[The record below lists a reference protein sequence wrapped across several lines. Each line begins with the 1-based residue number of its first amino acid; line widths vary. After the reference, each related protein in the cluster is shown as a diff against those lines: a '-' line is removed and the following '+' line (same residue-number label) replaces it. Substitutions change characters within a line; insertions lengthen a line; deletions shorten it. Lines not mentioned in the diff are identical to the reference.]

1 MKMQTQGRMQ
11 RRGVLLSAA
20 GILLI
25 SMGIRRSL
33 ALFKRVRS
41 IDYGS
46 AKPSTVWRILSH
58 P

>member
-1 MKMQTQGRMQ
+1 MKMQSQGRMQ
-11 RRGVLLSAA
+11 RRGVLLAAA

-25 SMGIRRSL
+25 TVGIRRSR
-33 ALFKRVRS
+33 ALFKRMRS
-41 IDYGS
+41 IGYGS

>member
-1 MKMQTQGRMQ
+1 MQSQGRVQ
-11 RRGVLLSAA
+11 RRGALLAAA
-20 GILLI
+20 GIQLI

-33 ALFKRVRS
+33 ALKRVRS

>member
-11 RRGVLLSAA
+11 RRGVLLAA
-20 GILLI
+20 AEILLI

-41 IDYGS
+41 IGYGS

>member
-11 RRGVLLSAA
+11 RRGALLAAA

>member
-1 MKMQTQGRMQ
+1 MQTQGRMQ
-11 RRGVLLSAA
+11 RRGALLAAA

-25 SMGIRRSL
+25 RMGIRRSL

-41 IDYGS
+41 IGYGS

>member
-1 MKMQTQGRMQ
+1 MQSQGRMQ
-11 RRGVLLSAA
+11 RRGVLLAAA

-41 IDYGS
+41 IGYGS

>member
-11 RRGVLLSAA
+11 RRGVLLAAA

-33 ALFKRVRS
+33 ALLKRVRS
-41 IDYGS
+41 IGYGS